1 MNCPSSHKKR
11 SCKSCSNPHS
21 GTLIWYLPW
30 GSGDTTPGPCLNI
43 KTVFPGVGIPML
55 KIRRSWD
62 RLIFNMGNPIPVRR
76 HIFYMEMAPSFLC
89 SLTFFSFFFQFSE
102 LLTHCS
108 TLHFYSVLSIY
119 HGQISLKNSRMTP
132 HISLWGQGM
141 KWCSWAQSLIEV
153 WPLQLLWCVHQRAI
167 YDHDISTVHA
177 YSEDR
182 QTYVFTK
189 GFSVQNYHISLISS
203 MLTMDM
209 SFANCLQYNYRV
221 WVLHIASN
229 TIARSSHVN
238 LTKIVWTLAQVEYVK
253 LPLWVFSISRC
264 HIASIGIPIAKMR
277 VKTILSHFTQ
287 SMR

>member
-1 MNCPSSHKKR
+1 MTHLLYGDGPQFPLFSH
-11 SCKSCSNPHS
+11 
-21 GTLIWYLPW
+21 
-30 GSGDTTPGPCLNI
+30 
-43 KTVFPGVGIPML
+43 F
-55 KIRRSWD
+55 
-62 RLIFNMGNPIPVRR
+62 F
-76 HIFYMEMAPSFLC
+76 F
-89 SLTFFSFFFQFSE
+89 FFSFQNYWHIVQHYTFTVCSRYIMVRFHWR
-102 LLTHCS
+102 THEW
-108 TLHFYSVLSIY
+108 HP
-119 HGQISLKNSRMTP
+119 ISR
-132 HISLWGQGM
+132 LWGQGM

-153 WPLQLLWCVHQRAI
+153 WPLQLLWCVHHRAI

-189 GFSVQNYHISLISS
+189 GFSEQNYHISLISS

-238 LTKIVWTLAQVEYVK
+238 LTKIIWTLAQVEYVK

-264 HIASIGIPIAKMR
+264 HIASTGIPIAKMR
-277 VKTILSHFTQ
+277 VKTILSHLTQ